1 MHPLAPATVPA
12 SLLLS
17 ILITCPNLHP
27 IQPTHPPTAVPTHSP
42 AAPAL
47 HRPRAGG
54 GRRLCCP
61 DILSLTSPPH
71 PTPRAAAP
79 ALHHPRAG
87 GCRRLCCPA
96 VLFFETK
103 HSLPLPP
110 LPQPPLPYTA
120 PELVAAGAG
129 TRITASADVFSLA
142 AVAYEALAKRQLLP
156 VASNLAGACRGWVG
170 GCGLRVDDVV
180 RGMGRGRR
188 GGPGAGA
195 FLKT

>member
-1 MHPLAPATVPA
+1 M
-12 SLLLS
+12 LL
-17 ILITCPNLHP
+17 
-27 IQPTHPPTAVPTHSP
+27 
-42 AAPAL
+42 
-47 HRPRAGG
+47 
-54 GRRLCCP
+54 
-61 DILSLTSPPH
+61 
-71 PTPRAAAP
+71 
-79 ALHHPRAG
+79 
-87 GCRRLCCPA
+87 
-96 VLFFETK
+96 FETK

-156 VASNLAGACRGWVG
+156 VGSNLAGACRGWVR

-180 RGMGRGRR
+180 MSFFGGGAVSGGRA
-188 GGPGAGA
+188 GAGA